1 MLNKALALVST
12 VLLLM
17 SLGFSVLGT
26 TPLLVLK
33 HLQPMDSRVIRQVFH
48 YCYRLIAFLAL
59 AACLGNALEGRV
71 EPSFYTGAIALW
83 ALVLHRWL
91 LTRMDDLRTLMQE
104 GHSDAV
110 RRFRFVHTLGVLMNM
125 ALFALAI
132 GAISQIK
139 L

>member
-48 YCYRLIAFLAL
+48 YCYRMVALLAF
-59 AACLGNALEGRV
+59 AACLGNALEDRMALSV
-71 EPSFYTGAIALW
+71 YTGFIALW
-83 ALVLHRWL
+83 VLVLHRWML
-91 LTRMDDLRTLMQE
+91 ARMDALRTLMQA
-104 GHSDAV
+104 GDSGAV
-110 RRFRFVHTLGVLMNM
+110 RRFRFVHALGVVMNM

-132 GAISQIK
+132 GAISQIT

>member
-33 HLQPMDSRVIRQVFH
+33 HLQPMDARVIRQVFH
-48 YCYRLIAFLAL
+48 YCYRMVALLAL
-59 AACLGNALEGRV
+59 AACLGNALEDRMALSV
-71 EPSFYTGAIALW
+71 YTGFIALW
-83 ALVLHRWL
+83 VLVLHRWML
-91 LTRMDDLRTLMQE
+91 ARMDALRTLMQA
-104 GHSDAV
+104 GASDAV
-110 RRFRFVHTLGVLMNM
+110 RRFRFVHALGVLMNM

-132 GAISQIK
+132 GAISQIT

>member
-48 YCYRLIAFLAL
+48 YCYRIIALMAL
-59 AACLGNALEGRV
+59 AACLGNALEDRMGLSV
-71 EPSFYTGAIALW
+71 YTGIMALW
-83 ALVLHRWL
+83 VLVLHRWML
-91 LTRMDDLRTLMQE
+91 ARMDALRTLMQA
-104 GHSDAV
+104 GDSDAV
-110 RRFRFVHTLGVLMNM
+110 RRFRFVHALGVGMNIV
-125 ALFALAI
+125 LFALAI

>member
-1 MLNKALALVST
+1 MNKALALVST

-48 YCYRLIAFLAL
+48 YCYRIIAVIAL
-59 AACLGNALEGRV
+59 AACLGNALENRMGLSV
-71 EPSFYTGAIALW
+71 YTGMMALW
-83 ALVLHRWL
+83 VLVLHRWML
-91 LTRMDDLRTLMQE
+91 ARMDALRTLMQA
-104 GHSDAV
+104 GASDAV
-110 RRFRFVHTLGVLMNM
+110 RRFRFVHALGVLMNM

-132 GAISQIK
+132 GAISQIT

>member
-48 YCYRLIAFLAL
+48 YCYRMVALLAF
-59 AACLGNALEGRV
+59 AACLGNALEDRMALSV
-71 EPSFYTGAIALW
+71 YTGFIALW
-83 ALVLHRWL
+83 VLVLHRWML
-91 LTRMDDLRTLMQE
+91 ARMDALRTLMQA
-104 GHSDAV
+104 GDSGAV
-110 RRFRFVHTLGVLMNM
+110 RRFRFVHALGVGMNI

-132 GAISQIK
+132 GAISQIT

>member
-48 YCYRLIAFLAL
+48 YCYLMIALLAL
-59 AACLGNALEGRV
+59 AACLGNALEGRI
-71 EPSFYTGAIALW
+71 EPSFYTGAIALCV
-83 ALVLHRWL
+83 LVLHRWL
-91 LTRMDDLRTLMQE
+91 LNRMDNLRTLMHE
-104 GHSDAV
+104 GDSHAV
-110 RRFRFVHTLGVLMNM
+110 RRFRFVHALGVGMNIV
-125 ALFALAI
+125 LFALAI